1 LRGRFPENADALKKW
16 HAKHPEFFV
25 KRVYH
30 QAVLDA
36 CAPILIKALRKKLD
50 EVETARIGVVI
61 SVCLMASR
69 SPRHPA
75 DARHGPRSPWRR

>member
-1 LRGRFPENADALKKW
+1 LRGRFPENADALRKW

-36 CAPILIKALRKKLD
+36 CAPILIKALREKLD
-50 EVETARIGVVI
+50 KVETARIDFDLFDGVPV
-61 SVCLMASR
+61 
-69 SPRHPA
+69 PRHPA